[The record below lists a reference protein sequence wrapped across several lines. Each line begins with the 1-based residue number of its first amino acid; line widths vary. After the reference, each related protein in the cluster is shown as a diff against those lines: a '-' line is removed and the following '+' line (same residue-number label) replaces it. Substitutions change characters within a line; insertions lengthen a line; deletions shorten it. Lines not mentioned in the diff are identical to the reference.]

1 MTDSSG
7 RHGGGVAVVDVSHEA
22 LMAAVLEA
30 LEVARLSLEE
40 FVALG
45 RADELEDDRLRD
57 LWLMLGP
64 VIEAQ

>member
-1 MTDSSG
+1 
-7 RHGGGVAVVDVSHEA
+7 
-22 LMAAVLEA
+22 MAAVLEA